1 MPRNVTMSDVAR
13 SAGVSPMTVSN
24 VVNGRSGVSESVRR
38 RVTAHL
44 EASGY
49 RMNVAARNLRAGRS
63 GVIGLAVP
71 ELDRSYF
78 GQLGAC
84 ITAEA
89 RQQGYRVAVEETGA
103 GAQGETD
110 AIQLSQALQY
120 DGLILSSVGMDLQQI
135 AGQQSF
141 PLVLLG
147 ERTAPEGVDHVA
159 MPNFAGA
166 QAATAHLIAQGARSI
181 AFVGGPSTS
190 EATIRSLRLGGFR
203 AAFHEAGLDTTG
215 ADSREQIIDVVEIT
229 MEGGR
234 RAGHTLA
241 DQADRPDAAFVLTDT
256 VAIGVLR
263 GLHDRGIRVPED
275 MLIASFDDI
284 PESRYLT
291 PSLTTVSPDHQWTAH
306 RAVEMLLARIQ
317 NGSGSTHRSAEI
329 APFTLV
335 HGESS
340 HALTTP
346 LRTENP
352 SLKQGDHLH
361 ARSEED
367 S

>member
-1 MPRNVTMSDVAR
+1 MSDVAR

-24 VVNGRSGVSESVRR
+24 VVNGRAGVSESVRR
-38 RVTAHL
+38 RVTAQL
-44 EASGY
+44 AASGY
-49 RMNVAARNLRAGRS
+49 RMNVAARNLRAGRT

-89 RQQGYRVAVEETGA
+89 RRQGYRVAVEETGA

-141 PLVLLG
+141 PIVLLG

-166 QAATAHLIAQGARSI
+166 QAATEHLIAQGARSI
-181 AFVGGPSTS
+181 AFVGGPTTS
-190 EATIRSLRLGGFR
+190 EATIRSLRLDGFH
-203 AAFHEAGLDTTG
+203 AALHEAGLDTTG
-215 ADSREQIIDVVEIT
+215 AERNERIVDVVEIT
-229 MEGGR
+229 MEDGR
-234 RAGHTLA
+234 RAGHALA

-263 GLHDRGIRVPED
+263 GLHERGIRVPQD

-291 PSLTTVSPDHQWTAH
+291 PSLTTVSPDHQWTAR
-306 RAVEMLLARIQ
+306 RAVEMLLAHIQ
-317 NGSGSTHRSAEI
+317 NGSGSTQRTEEI
-329 APFTLV
+329 VPFTLV

-346 LRTENP
+346 SETEHH
-352 SLKQGDHLH
+352 SIKQRNQPHERRKE
-361 ARSEED
+361 AS
-367 S
+367 